1 MGRVR
6 SVVDRVNKRL
16 TVKLA
21 ATLLASSMLL
31 SSLLGFFRDRLLN
44 SAYMPNEAAGLAGY
58 PVGLDAYT
66 AAFMVPDFMFA
77 ILVSGALSVTFI
89 PVFNSRWAK
98 GNKQSAW
105 EISSSMINFMALATL
120 VASILIIIFADPLM
134 RYVIAP
140 GLGEAGHALA
150 VSMMR
155 VIAVNPF
162 IFAIA
167 AVIAS
172 IQQAVGR
179 FTFYALAPMIYNV
192 GIIIGTVWFTD
203 GINIFG
209 WQIFNGGIMGV
220 ALGVALGS
228 VLQLITSSIGLIG
241 LGFDYNFKI
250 YWRNKGFRKAL
261 RLLPARSVDQGM
273 DYTVSLVEINLA
285 SRMADGT
292 IRAYQQALTLHMMPI
307 NLIGVAISNAA
318 FPQLT
323 ERLGQGRDDL
333 FQSELRTTLRVIIWL
348 ALPVAV
354 ITFFTRGYIV
364 HFIRNTGDQLMA
376 DILGSLVIAILFRTI
391 YHMAAR
397 AFYAKQDTKTP
408 LYISF
413 ISIGLNIILA
423 IVLSMTL
430 GMEASGLAWAQSIVA
445 VVEVAILFV
454 VMSRR
459 MPKLFDLSFVVAI
472 WRMVIASAVVA
483 VVAYLSVQALPF
495 RESDD
500 SFYSAFPRFFVISVA
515 SFVAYGATSKLLG
528 LSEVEP
534 VLARI
539 KKLLFARFDTKRR

>member
-6 SVVDRVNKRL
+6 SAVNKVNKRL

-21 ATLLASSMLL
+21 ATLLAGSMLF

-44 SAYMPNEAAGLAGY
+44 SAYMPNEAADLAGY

-89 PVFNSRWAK
+89 PVFNARWAK

-105 EISSSMINFMALATL
+105 QISSSMINFMALATF
-120 VASILIIIFADPLM
+120 VASVLIMIFADPLM

-140 GLGEAGHALA
+140 GLSESGHALA

-172 IQQAVGR
+172 VQQAVGR

-209 WQIFNGGIMGV
+209 WQIFDGGIMGV

-250 YWRNKGFRKAL
+250 YWRNKGFKKVL
-261 RLLPARSVDQGM
+261 RLLPPRSVDQGM
-273 DYTVSLVEINLA
+273 DYAVSLVEINLA

-323 ERLGQGRDDL
+323 ERLGEGRNDL
-333 FQSELRTTLRVIIWL
+333 FQKELRQVLRVIIWL
-348 ALPVAV
+348 ALPVAI
-354 ITFFTRGYIV
+354 ITFFTRGYVV
-364 HFIRNTGDQLMA
+364 HFIRNAGDPLMA
-376 DILGSLVIAILFRTI
+376 GILGCLVIAILFRAI

-397 AFYAKQDTKTP
+397 AFYAQQDTKTP

-413 ISIGLNIILA
+413 FSIGLNVILA
-423 IVLSMTL
+423 IVLSMTFSM
-430 GMEASGLAWAQSIVA
+430 GAYGLAWAQSIVA
-445 VVEVAILFV
+445 FLEVVILFT
-454 VMSRR
+454 VMKRK
-459 MPKLFDLSFVVAI
+459 MPDLFNLSFIGAI
-472 WRMVIASAVVA
+472 WRMIIAGAVVA
-483 VVAYLSVQALPF
+483 VVSYISVQLLPF
-495 RESDD
+495 RETDD
-500 SFYSAFPRFFVISVA
+500 SFYSAFPRFLIISLI
-515 SFVAYGATSKLLG
+515 SFAAYGAASKLLK
-528 LSEVEP
+528 LREIDP
-534 VLARI
+534 ILLRI
-539 KKLLFARFDTKRR
+539 RRLLFARFDVRK